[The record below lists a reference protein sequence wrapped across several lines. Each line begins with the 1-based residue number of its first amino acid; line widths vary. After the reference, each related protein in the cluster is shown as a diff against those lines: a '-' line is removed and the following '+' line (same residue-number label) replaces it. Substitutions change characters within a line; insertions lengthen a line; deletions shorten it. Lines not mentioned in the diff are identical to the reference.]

1 LLIGEREENTPF
13 STHLMTIEL
22 LDMPAERFI
31 SMLRFE
37 NKGKLDDLGL
47 EIGSLD

>member
-1 LLIGEREENTPF
+1 L
-13 STHLMTIEL
+13 
-22 LDMPAERFI
+22 

-47 EIGSLD
+47 EIDSDMLKTNV